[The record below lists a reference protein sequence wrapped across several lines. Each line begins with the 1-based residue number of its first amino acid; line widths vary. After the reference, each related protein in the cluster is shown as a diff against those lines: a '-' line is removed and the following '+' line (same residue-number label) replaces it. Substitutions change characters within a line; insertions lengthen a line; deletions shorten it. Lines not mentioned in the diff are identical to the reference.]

1 MSAPAAAPTRSKPRP
16 AAGSTRRQA
25 ASAGS
30 SGPRPVAAQRAP
42 HEETP
47 DDGRTHSATLGESL
61 QTLLTTAVDRLA
73 GAAAD
78 RVEDLAG
85 SLKDLAGDPTKLLS
99 GAIGGG
105 GVLASA
111 VTAGGLAKL
120 QGKNPVTAALK
131 AGVGAMSTKTKVII
145 SLLLILTA
153 VLAPVVLLVVALG
166 LLIATIGGAFSS

>member
-1 MSAPAAAPTRSKPRP
+1 MSAPTAAPTRSRSRPRP
-16 AAGSTRRQA
+16 A
-25 ASAGS
+25 SAPS
-30 SGPRPVAAQRAP
+30 APRPVAAQRAP
-42 HEETP
+42 HEEP
-47 DDGRTHSATLGESL
+47 ADDGRTHSASLSESL
-61 QTLLTTAVDRLA
+61 QTLLATAVDRLA

-78 RVEDLAG
+78 RVEGLAG

-99 GAIGGG
+99 GALGGG

-131 AGVGAMSTKTKVII
+131 AGIGAMSTKTKVII
-145 SLLLILTA
+145 SLLMILTA

-166 LLIATIGGAFSS
+166 LLIATAAGAFAS